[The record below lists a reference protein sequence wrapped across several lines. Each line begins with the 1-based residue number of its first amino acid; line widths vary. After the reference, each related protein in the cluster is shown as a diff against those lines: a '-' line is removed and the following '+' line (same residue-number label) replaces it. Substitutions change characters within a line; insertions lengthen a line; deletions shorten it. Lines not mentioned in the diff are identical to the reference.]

1 MIMHAQF
8 ILGNVEHYIFEAGI
22 HQRSIHTQ
30 LSSTLFNSNMFII
43 NSTTRWT
50 LAIQKHLIT
59 FFHQMNNTKRPKS
72 AGAKYHVQL
81 LDLTHVLAIRSF
93 P

>member
-1 MIMHAQF
+1 M
-8 ILGNVEHYIFEAGI
+8 LNSYYIIEAGI
-22 HQRSIHTQ
+22 HPESIHTQ

-50 LAIQKHLIT
+50 LAIQKHLIM
-59 FFHQMNNTKRPKS
+59 FFHQMNHTKRPKS
-72 AGAKYHVQL
+72 AGAKYHMQL
-81 LDLTHVLAIRSF
+81 LDLTHILAIHSF